1 MPSGFFI
8 FVAVIQLVLLL
19 GHLFTY
25 WTIRKLGGIT
35 DPGTVW
41 WLRVGAILLS
51 LSFVAA
57 SLVAMR
63 SHHPLVQWFYTFAAA
78 WLGTFYWL
86 LLASLT
92 SWLLVGLAR
101 LLHAGFSNQ
110 GVLYSLVG
118 LSLLVSVYGLVN
130 AAVPR
135 LREIEVPLPNLPAA
149 WEGKKLVLIAD
160 THLGHVWGMGSARS
174 VARRVAALKPE
185 AVLIAGDFYD
195 GPPADYA
202 KLAAPYGLI
211 KATYGVYFVSG
222 NHEYFGDPSPY
233 FAAARAGGMK
243 PLVNEKVDLGGL
255 QVVGVD
261 YPDGQSAERQR
272 QVLARAQLDPGKPSI
287 LVKHTPSQLA
297 VAERAGIDFQFS
309 GHTHCGQVWPAGWI
323 TQKVYGGYAFGLK
336 RFGTMLEYTTC
347 GVGTWGPP
355 QRVGTT
361 PEIVVATLR
370 KL

>member
-19 GHLFTY
+19 GHLFVY
-25 WTIRKLGGIT
+25 WTIRKLGGIAA
-35 DPGTVW
+35 PGPLW
-41 WLRVGAILLS
+41 WLRAAAVLLS
-51 LSFVAA
+51 VSFVAA

-63 SHHPLVQWFYTFAAA
+63 SYHPAVRWFYTAAAA

-86 LLASLT
+86 LLASLA

-101 LLHAGFSNQ
+101 LLHAGFSSQ
-110 GVLYSLVG
+110 GILYSLVG
-118 LSLLVSVYGLVN
+118 LAFLVSVYGLVN

-135 LREIEVPLPNLPAA
+135 IRQIELGLVNLPAA

-160 THLGHVWGMGSARS
+160 THLGHVRGLGSARS

-202 KLAAPYGLI
+202 ALAEPYGQI
-211 KATYGVYFVSG
+211 EAPYGVYFVSG
-222 NHEYFGDPSPY
+222 NHEYFGDSSPY
-233 FAAARAGGMK
+233 FAGVRKGGVK
-243 PLVNEKVDLGGL
+243 PLVNEMVNLGGL

-272 QVLARAQLDPGKPSI
+272 QVLTKARLDPSKPSI

-297 VAERAGIDFQFS
+297 VAEAAGIDFQFS
-309 GHTHCGQVWPAGWI
+309 GHTHCGQVWPAGWV
-323 TQKVYGGYAFGLK
+323 TQKVYRGYAFGLK
-336 RFGTMLEYTTC
+336 RFGRMLEYTTC

-361 PEIVVATLR
+361 PEIVVATL
-370 KL
+370 KKP